1 MGPRTVLDGCRK
13 SHLFQDLITRP
24 YSLLQVTIPTVL
36 FWPTFG
42 IVLSVNYCSLIV
54 IVGSVVKNIMQRTH
68 QFVCC
73 ISPCSGQK
81 SVSYNSSVPEES
93 GDFED
98 VLESPGKQ
106 QHFQH
111 RRRNLIPKNVGTEL
125 FTVSLVLNVQYNLP
139 LHERRE
145 QSEAV
150 YSDSGTV

>member
-1 MGPRTVLDGCRK
+1 MGPRTVLGGCRK
-13 SHLFQDLITRP
+13 SHLFRDLITGP
-24 YSLLQVTIPTVL
+24 SSLLQVMIPTML

-42 IVLSVNYCSLIV
+42 IVLSVNYCYLIV
-54 IVGSVVKNIMQRTH
+54 IVGSFVKNIILRTH

-81 SVSYNSSVPEES
+81 SVSDNSSVAEVS
-93 GDFED
+93 GNFED
-98 VLESPGKQ
+98 VLKSPGKQ
-106 QHFQH
+106 RHFEH

-125 FTVSLVLNVQYNLP
+125 FTVSLVLNVQYSLP

-145 QSEAV
+145 PSEAV